1 VTNEENQQEVE
12 TFREAYKTFSRES
25 ASPSHEEEVLVI
37 RNYPEDP
44 GDDEMDQQEEEIAAL
59 VLAAQAER
67 EKVLNQSPISQQTI
81 PIGYVTNARNA
92 TSRSDLFLFW
102 APAEETSLGI
112 GSIVRHTA
120 TISQPVDTY
129 GIIIDTIGNTLGLD
143 DYAIH
148 VYEQDAQP
156 PLDSILPAPSAR
168 RPIVHYQAKVL
179 ASTQKAQ
186 RPVLSGPVYA
196 VTAAELSAVHRKA
209 QNAWLDPQ
217 YLLLGFY
224 EDASGAYG
232 LFGEERAR
240 VLGPKQGHV
249 IFSGLPGAGKT
260 SLFLTLG
267 ISLYAQLHAMEKAI
281 AQQDRSVPG
290 VATVAINIKG
300 ADLLFLDHVDAG
312 ALEEHDLTMWR
323 AAEVN
328 IQERP
333 FGRVIVYTPLKEDG
347 FNRSSLRSN
356 PGADIPGYSETR
368 EFALGIQEIW
378 PYLGLFFEKTS
389 TGATALIA
397 EAELY
402 LKETQKEGFT
412 LADVLNLFNKAI
424 NKPKSE
430 RKGTPWEDFHP
441 STIQAVMQRFRSLPA
456 TLKGLIDVTG
466 KGIGLSTLAELK
478 PYDMV
483 VIDIERIMAN
493 PSDPVIAESTIK
505 IITAY
510 VLHQLT
516 EAMTQGTCNVDH
528 IIVFADELNR
538 LAPRDGNGGIGEYLA
553 QLARTTRDRGI
564 VLFGAGQFRSGINE
578 DILKAASVHYSMR
591 TPEHELSDRIYAPLS
606 PEFKARLTQLE
617 PGQTVLQYPSLR
629 TAVFASFPRPFVM
642 SGALA
647 WQKHFPPIEDRPIE
661 ECIYERLARL
671 DPPHPPLISEVKRSL
686 DGLMQRQEEREKQ
699 HVQKDLIN
707 ILRNI
712 EVLFVSSGAPRGATP
727 WQIFLQDITAHY
739 PVGATAI
746 DIAMTPT
753 PSNFEEGT
761 NEEWE

>member
-1 VTNEENQQEVE
+1 
-12 TFREAYKTFSRES
+12 
-25 ASPSHEEEVLVI
+25 
-37 RNYPEDP
+37 
-44 GDDEMDQQEEEIAAL
+44 
-59 VLAAQAER
+59 
-67 EKVLNQSPISQQTI
+67 
-81 PIGYVTNARNA
+81 
-92 TSRSDLFLFW
+92 
-102 APAEETSLGI
+102 
-112 GSIVRHTA
+112 
-120 TISQPVDTY
+120 
-129 GIIIDTIGNTLGLD
+129 
-143 DYAIH
+143 
-148 VYEQDAQP
+148 
-156 PLDSILPAPSAR
+156 
-168 RPIVHYQAKVL
+168 
-179 ASTQKAQ
+179 
-186 RPVLSGPVYA
+186 
-196 VTAAELSAVHRKA
+196 
-209 QNAWLDPQ
+209 
-217 YLLLGFY
+217 
-224 EDASGAYG
+224 
-232 LFGEERAR
+232 
-240 VLGPKQGHV
+240 
-249 IFSGLPGAGKT
+249 
-260 SLFLTLG
+260 
-267 ISLYAQLHAMEKAI
+267 
-281 AQQDRSVPG
+281 
-290 VATVAINIKG
+290 
-300 ADLLFLDHVDAG
+300 
-312 ALEEHDLTMWR
+312 
-323 AAEVN
+323 
-328 IQERP
+328 
-333 FGRVIVYTPLKEDG
+333 
-347 FNRSSLRSN
+347 
-356 PGADIPGYSETR
+356 
-368 EFALGIQEIW
+368 
-378 PYLGLFFEKTS
+378 
-389 TGATALIA
+389 
-397 EAELY
+397 
-402 LKETQKEGFT
+402 
-412 LADVLNLFNKAI
+412 
-424 NKPKSE
+424 
-430 RKGTPWEDFHP
+430 
-441 STIQAVMQRFRSLPA
+441 MQRFRSLPA

-591 TPEHELSDRIYAPLS
+591 TPEYELSDRIYAPLS

-642 SGALA
+642 SGALV
-647 WQKHFPPIEDRPIE
+647 WQKHFPPIEGRPIE

-739 PVGATAI
+739 PVGATTT
-746 DIAMTPT
+746 DLAMTPT
-753 PSNFEEGT
+753 PPNFEEGT
-761 NEEWE
+761 DEGWE